1 MKRIVFTITNDISYD
16 QRMHRICTSLA
27 THGYDVTLIGCLR
40 KRSIPL
46 QKENYQQKRLSLFFQ
61 KGFLFYAEYNIRLFF
76 YLLFKKADLLCA
88 IDLDTILPC
97 LYISRLKK
105 IRRVYDAHE
114 LFTEQNEL
122 VRRPSVQKIWLGI
135 ERKAVPKFVKGYTV
149 CSSIADFLKKKYN
162 VDYKVIRNVTL
173 LNKQTFL
180 DQPRNNILYQGAVN
194 EARGF
199 EFLIPAMK
207 WVDEKLIICGDG
219 NFMNAVKQFIKE
231 NGVEEKVELKGMMKK
246 EELWNLS
253 LEAKIG
259 ITIIE
264 NTGLNQYF
272 SLPNK
277 FFDYIHAAIPQI
289 AMNYPEYQTINN
301 QYEVA
306 VLLDNHNP
314 KNIADTINN
323 LLSDSVLYNRLREN
337 CLQARLQL
345 NWQNEEMKLLN
356 FYQSVFES

>member
-149 CSSIADFLKKKYN
+149 CSSIADFFEKK
-162 VDYKVIRNVTL
+162 I
-173 LNKQTFL
+173 Q
-180 DQPRNNILYQGAVN
+180 
-194 EARGF
+194 
-199 EFLIPAMK
+199 
-207 WVDEKLIICGDG
+207 C
-219 NFMNAVKQFIKE
+219 
-231 NGVEEKVELKGMMKK
+231 
-246 EELWNLS
+246 
-253 LEAKIG
+253 
-259 ITIIE
+259 
-264 NTGLNQYF
+264 
-272 SLPNK
+272 
-277 FFDYIHAAIPQI
+277 
-289 AMNYPEYQTINN
+289 
-301 QYEVA
+301 
-306 VLLDNHNP
+306 
-314 KNIADTINN
+314 
-323 LLSDSVLYNRLREN
+323 
-337 CLQARLQL
+337 
-345 NWQNEEMKLLN
+345 
-356 FYQSVFES
+356 